1 MPESKYYIISYGL
14 IFAMAGV
21 VMLTG
26 FMSILV
32 EALMGMKTSQ
42 GNSDSKFLKNY
53 DELMDILNF
62 EGAKRSELD
71 LVAKSFAHHFLDLP
85 ARTEITADTKKKIEN
100 RMDFVYQF
108 ARHPNASEEI
118 LGKFRNLLV
127 EKCPEYEP
135 DFDKH
140 IEKAVKEKK

>member
-1 MPESKYYIISYGL
+1 MPESKYYLISYSL

-21 VMLTG
+21 VMFTG

-42 GNSDSKFLKNY
+42 GVENNKFLKNY

-62 EGAKRSELD
+62 EGAKRNELD
-71 LVAKSFAHHFLDLP
+71 LVAKSFVHNFLDLP
-85 ARTEITADTKKKIEN
+85 ARTEINADSKKKIEN
-100 RMDFVYQF
+100 RMEFVYQF
-108 ARHPNASEEI
+108 AQHPNATEDI

-135 DFDKH
+135 DFDKN